1 MQLYKAI
8 LAKYGQSVA
17 GGVGSF
23 SQMGFLLGKFSTKAL
38 QKVKGPYTIKSVNAA
53 IKAIKD

>member
-17 GGVGSF
+17 GGLGSF
-23 SQMGFLLGKFSTKAL
+23 SQMGFLLGKFL
-38 QKVKGPYTIKSVNAA
+38 VGGAA
-53 IKAIKD
+53 EDARARTR